1 MNAHRNKH
9 VAVEQ
14 RLLLIILVRNEI
26 LSFEFIKHYISTMQ
40 EKFVI
45 FRRIK
50 WPTHIST
57 TTNDKNLNKNIIY
70 EWILEY
76 FRIWWGQSTH
86 IFISIIFE
94 ILVEFLLKTHNMNN
108 NNNKR
113 HLEIYYHFILIN
125 YHLGSYIY
133 ISMMM
138 YIIYNYILSFVT
150 QSIGSICSTVKKRG
164 WWSCIWIIYL
174 NSLNIFFLVCII
186 LDLRRTR
193 WQKQST
199 QHYLIFEIIVCN
211 FCTIKNTHTHNMVCF
226 TSILSFEL
234 NWTLKIKGNVQQ
246 DKKM

>member
-1 MNAHRNKH
+1 MRNDIVQMNAHRNKH

-108 NNNKR
+108 NNNNKKNNWN
-113 HLEIYYHFILIN
+113 HL
-125 YHLGSYIY
+125 Y
-133 ISMMM
+133 ISSEWVS
-138 YIIYNYILSFVT
+138 IIFVCV
-150 QSIGSICSTVKKRG
+150 S
-164 WWSCIWIIYL
+164 
-174 NSLNIFFLVCII
+174 
-186 LDLRRTR
+186 
-193 WQKQST
+193 
-199 QHYLIFEIIVCN
+199 
-211 FCTIKNTHTHNMVCF
+211 M
-226 TSILSFEL
+226 
-234 NWTLKIKGNVQQ
+234 
-246 DKKM
+246 